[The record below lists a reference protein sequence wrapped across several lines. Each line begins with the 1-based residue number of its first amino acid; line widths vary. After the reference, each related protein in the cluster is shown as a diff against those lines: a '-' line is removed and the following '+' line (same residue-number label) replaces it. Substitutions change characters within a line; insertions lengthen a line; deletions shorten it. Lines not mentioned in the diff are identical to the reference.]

1 MMPGMDILYTKVNN
15 NNMETLKVIAAWKPR
30 EIEIGTLLYEKVRQS
45 EIYCFEYSDEW
56 LISKDSLSIDQELPL
71 VKGRM
76 FSQNGIFKCFSD
88 SLPDRWGKNLIDLRD
103 YQISKTHSRLTSWDY
118 LKTVED
124 SLRTGGFRFGESA
137 SFKVPSFA
145 DLHKIFEITKTVE
158 NSSRSHSFPTQ
169 PIDDSFLTAGSSVGG
184 ARPKACVKD
193 GDSLY
198 IAKFPS
204 ISDDIDKG
212 KWEYFAHKMAE
223 NCGINVAQTSIVET
237 KVGDSILLTKRFDR
251 DGDRRIH
258 MASSMSLLG
267 FEDGTDG
274 ASGKGYLD
282 IVEFIMNNCVDIDKN
297 LEELYRRVA
306 YSICIGNT
314 DDHFRNHSFL
324 LTDKGWT
331 LSPAYDLNPSFERH
345 HAILINEET
354 DESDLDI
361 LLDSHESYM
370 IDKKTAVSIV
380 SDVVRSMKYWEKI
393 AKQCGL
399 SRSEMKYFSDRFSE
413 GMKCSLGNSIRH
425 HS

>member
-1 MMPGMDILYTKVNN
+1 MNILYTKVNN
-15 NNMETLKVIAAWKPR
+15 VKKNMENIKVFAGWIDVKT
-30 EIEIGTLLYEKVRQS
+30 EIGTLSYEKVRQS

-56 LISKDSLSIDQELPL
+56 LSSKDSLSIDNELPL
-71 VKGRM
+71 VKGRI

-88 SLPDRWGKNLIDLRD
+88 SLPDRWGKKLIEIKN
-103 YQISKTHSRLTSWDY
+103 YQISKAHTRITSWDY
-118 LKTVED
+118 LKAVED
-124 SLRTGGFRFGESA
+124 SLRSGALKFGS
-137 SFKVPSFA
+137 SSKFKVPLLS

-169 PIDDSFLTAGSSVGG
+169 PIDDSFLKAASAVGG

-193 GDSLY
+193 GDILY

-212 KWEYFAHKMAE
+212 KWEHFAHRMAAE
-223 NCGINVAQTSIVET
+223 CGIAVADTEIVET
-237 KVGDSILLTKRFDR
+237 KDGDSILLSKRFDR

-267 FEDGTDG
+267 FADGTDG
-274 ASGKGYLD
+274 SSGKGYLD
-282 IVEFIMNNCVDIDKN
+282 IVEFIVGNCMDAEKN

-306 YSICIGNT
+306 FGICIGNC

-345 HAILINEET
+345 HAILINEDT

-361 LLDSHESYM
+361 LLDSHECYM
-370 IDKKTAVSIV
+370 IDKSVAIGIV
-380 SDVVRSMKYWEKI
+380 SDVVRSMKYWEKV

-399 SRSEMKYFSDRFSE
+399 SRAEMKYFSDRFAE
-413 GMKCSLGNSIRH
+413 GVKCSLGNGIRH
-425 HS
+425 CY

>member
-1 MMPGMDILYTKVNN
+1 
-15 NNMETLKVIAAWKPR
+15 METLKVIAAWKPR
-30 EIEIGTLLYEKVRQS
+30 EIEIGTLSYEKVRQS
-45 EIYCFEYSDEW
+45 EIYSFEYSEEW
-56 LISKDSLSIDQELPL
+56 LCSKDSLSIDQELPL

-88 SLPDRWGKNLIDLRD
+88 SLPDRWGKNLIDIRNQ
-103 YQISKTHSRLTSWDY
+103 QISKAHTRLTSWDY
-118 LKTVED
+118 LKAVED
-124 SLRTGGFRFGESA
+124 SLRTGGFRFGKSA
-137 SFKVPSFA
+137 STFKVPLLS
-145 DLHKIFEITKTVE
+145 DLPEMTEISKAVE
-158 NSSRSHSFPTQ
+158 MARDVFPTQ
-169 PIDDSFLTAGSSVGG
+169 PIDDSFLKAASAVGG
-184 ARPKACVKD
+184 ARPKACVTD
-193 GDSLY
+193 GSNQY

-212 KWEYFAHKMAE
+212 KWEHFAHKMAE

-251 DGDRRIH
+251 EGQERIH

-274 ASGKGYLD
+274 SSGKGYLD
-282 IVEFIMNNCVDIDKN
+282 IVEFIMNNCADVEEN

-324 LTDKGWT
+324 LIDKGWT
-331 LSPAYDLNPSFERH
+331 LSPAYDLNPSLDWH

-370 IDKKTAVSIV
+370 IDKSVAIGIV
-380 SDVVRSMKYWEKI
+380 SDVVRSMKYWEKT
-393 AKQCGL
+393 ARQCGL
-399 SRSEMKYFSDRFSE
+399 SRAEMKYFSDRFAE
-413 GMKCSLGNSIRH
+413 GVKCSLENGIRH
-425 HS
+425 CY

>member
-1 MMPGMDILYTKVNN
+1 MGKLYMKVNDN
-15 NNMETLKVIAAWKPR
+15 NVKTLKVIAAWKPQ
-30 EIEIGTLLYEKVRQS
+30 EKEIGTLSYERVRQS
-45 EIYCFEYSDEW
+45 EIYSFEYSDEW
-56 LISKDSLSIDQELPL
+56 LCSKDSISIDQELPL

-88 SLPDRWGKNLIDLRD
+88 SLPDRWGKNLIDIRNHH
-103 YQISKTHSRLTSWDY
+103 ISKVHTRLTSWDY
-118 LKTVED
+118 LKAVED
-124 SLRTGGFRFGESA
+124 SLRTGGFRFGKSA
-137 SFKVPSFA
+137 STFKVPLLSG
-145 DLHKIFEITKTVE
+145 LPEMTEISKAVE
-158 NSSRSHSFPTQ
+158 MARDVFPT
-169 PIDDSFLTAGSSVGG
+169 DSFLTAASAVGG
-184 ARPKACVKD
+184 ARPKACVTD
-193 GDSLY
+193 GNNLY

-204 ISDDIDKG
+204 IYDDIDKG

-223 NCGINVAQTSIVET
+223 ECGITVAETSIVET
-237 KVGDSILLTKRFDR
+237 KEGKSILLTKRFDR
-251 DGDRRIH
+251 EGQERIH

-306 YSICIGNT
+306 YSISIGNT

-331 LSPAYDLNPSFERH
+331 LSPAYDLNPSLDWP

-370 IDKKTAVSIV
+370 IDKNIAIGIV
-380 SDVVRSMKYWEKI
+380 SDVVRSMKYWEKV
-393 AKQCGL
+393 ARDCGL
-399 SRSEMKYFSDRFSE
+399 SRSEMKYFSDRFAE
-413 GMKCSLGNSIRH
+413 GVKCSLGNDIRH
-425 HS
+425 CY

>member
-1 MMPGMDILYTKVNN
+1 
-15 NNMETLKVIAAWKPR
+15 METLKVIAAWKPR
-30 EIEIGTLLYEKVRQS
+30 EIEIGTLSYEKVRQS

-56 LISKDSLSIDQELPL
+56 LNNKDSLSIDNELPL
-71 VKGRM
+71 VKGRI

-88 SLPDRWGKNLIDLRD
+88 SLPDRWGKNLIDIRNC
-103 YQISKTHSRLTSWDY
+103 QISKAHTRLTSWDY

-124 SLRTGGFRFGESA
+124 SLRTGGFRFGES
-137 SFKVPSFA
+137 STFKVPSFS
-145 DLHKIFEITKTVE
+145 DLPEMTEISKVVE
-158 NSSRSHSFPTQ
+158 MACKSQSFPTQ
-169 PIDDSFLTAGSSVGG
+169 PIDDSFLKAASAVGG

-193 GDSLY
+193 GDDLY

-212 KWEYFAHKMAE
+212 KWEHFTHRMAAE
-223 NCGINVAQTSIVET
+223 CGITVADTSIVET
-237 KVGDSILLTKRFDR
+237 KEGKSILLTKRFDR
-251 DGDRRIH
+251 EGQERIH

-274 ASGKGYLD
+274 SSSKGYLD
-282 IVEFIMNNCVDIDKN
+282 IVEFIVNNCADVEEN

-324 LTDKGWT
+324 LTNKGWA
-331 LSPAYDLNPSFERH
+331 LSPAYDLNPSLDWH

-370 IDKKTAVSIV
+370 LDKKTAVSIV
-380 SDVVRSMKYWEKI
+380 SDVVRSMRNWEKT
-393 AKQCGL
+393 ARQCGL
-399 SRSEMKYFSDRFSE
+399 SRSEMKYFSNRFAE
-413 GMKCSLGNSIRH
+413 GVECSLENGIRH

>member
-1 MMPGMDILYTKVNN
+1 
-15 NNMETLKVIAAWKPR
+15 MEVLKVIAAWKPQ
-30 EIEIGTLLYEKVRQS
+30 EIEIGTLSYEKVRQS

-56 LISKDSLSIDQELPL
+56 LNNKDSIFIDNELPL
-71 VKGRM
+71 FKGRM
-76 FSQNGIFKCFSD
+76 FSQNGLFKCFSD
-88 SLPDRWGKNLIDLRD
+88 SLPDRWGKNLIDIRNH
-103 YQISKTHSRLTSWDY
+103 QISKAHSRLTSWDY
-118 LKTVED
+118 LKAVED
-124 SLRTGGFRFGESA
+124 SLRTGGFRFGES
-137 SFKVPSFA
+137 STFKVPSFS
-145 DLHKIFEITKTVE
+145 DLPEMTEISKVVE
-158 NSSRSHSFPTQ
+158 MACKSQSIPTQ
-169 PIDDSFLTAGSSVGG
+169 PIDDSFLKAASAVGG
-184 ARPKACVKD
+184 ARPKACVTD
-193 GDSLY
+193 GNNLY
-198 IAKFPS
+198 IAKFLS

-212 KWEYFAHKMAE
+212 KWEHFAHRMAAE
-223 NCGINVAQTSIVET
+223 CGITVADTEIVET
-237 KVGDSILLTKRFDR
+237 KDGDSILLSKRFDR

-267 FEDGTDG
+267 VEDGTDG

-282 IVEFIMNNCVDIDKN
+282 IVEFIMNNCADVEEN

-314 DDHFRNHSFL
+314 DDHFRDHSFL

-380 SDVVRSMKYWEKI
+380 SDVVRSMRNWEKT
-393 AKQCGL
+393 ARQCGL
-399 SRSEMKYFSDRFSE
+399 SRSEMKSFSDRFTRGAE
-413 GMKCSLGNSIRH
+413 CCLGDGIRH
-425 HS
+425 YY